1 MKNLSIILNAV
12 LLVAVAI
19 LFYLVLSEPKNEESQ
34 NTIINEDSTTTEQSL
49 KIAFINTDTLWEKY
63 DLVKVLRSELESK
76 QAQFKS
82 QLEAKVKGLESKYLK
97 LREDAP
103 MLTQAEGEK
112 RQMALMQEEEG
123 IGQMQEELAIKLG
136 EAEDNMKRKIKA
148 NLDRQLEKIKEER
161 GLDMIL
167 DYSTTSSLLLAD
179 STMSLTDLVVSQ
191 LNIEFNEANK
201 NRNYYVDCTIKER
214 DQYCRV
220 YLVYVA
226 N

>member
-1 MKNLSIILNAV
+1 MKNLSITLNAV
-12 LLVAVAI
+12 LLIAVAI
-19 LFYLVLSEPKNEESQ
+19 LFYLVLSEPKNAESQ

-82 QLEAKVKGLESKYLK
+82 QLEGKVKGLESKYLK

-148 NLDRQLEKIKEER
+148 NLDRQLSKIKEEK

-179 STMSLTDLVVSQ
+179 STMSITDIVVSQ
-191 LNIEFNEANK
+191 LNIEFNEANRK
-201 NRNYYVDCTIKER
+201 
-214 DQYCRV
+214 
-220 YLVYVA
+220 
-226 N
+226 

>member
-201 NRNYYVDCTIKER
+201 K
-214 DQYCRV
+214 
-220 YLVYVA
+220 
-226 N
+226 

>member
-1 MKNLSIILNAV
+1 MKNLSITLNAV
-12 LLVAVAI
+12 LLIAVAI
-19 LFYLVLSEPKNEESQ
+19 LFYMVLSEPNNAESQ

-82 QLEAKVKGLESKYLK
+82 QLEGKVKGLESKYLK

-179 STMSLTDLVVSQ
+179 STMSITDIVVSQ

-201 NRNYYVDCTIKER
+201 K
-214 DQYCRV
+214 
-220 YLVYVA
+220 
-226 N
+226 

>member
-1 MKNLSIILNAV
+1 MKNLSITLNAV
-12 LLVAVAI
+12 LLIAVAI
-19 LFYLVLSEPKNEESQ
+19 LFYMVLSEPNNAESQ

-82 QLEAKVKGLESKYLK
+82 QLEGKVKGLESKYLK

-148 NLDRQLEKIKEER
+148 NLDRQLSKIKEEK

-179 STMSLTDLVVSQ
+179 STMSITDIVVSQ

-201 NRNYYVDCTIKER
+201 K
-214 DQYCRV
+214 
-220 YLVYVA
+220 
-226 N
+226 

>member
-1 MKNLSIILNAV
+1 MKNLSITLNAV
-12 LLVAVAI
+12 LLIAVAI
-19 LFYLVLSEPKNEESQ
+19 LFYLVLSEPKNAESQ

-82 QLEAKVKGLESKYLK
+82 QLEGKVKGLESKYLK

-148 NLDRQLEKIKEER
+148 NLDRQLSKIKEEK

-179 STMSLTDLVVSQ
+179 STMSITDIVVSQ

-201 NRNYYVDCTIKER
+201 K
-214 DQYCRV
+214 
-220 YLVYVA
+220 
-226 N
+226 

>member
-1 MKNLSIILNAV
+1 MKNLSITLNAV
-12 LLVAVAI
+12 LLIAVAI
-19 LFYLVLSEPKNEESQ
+19 LFYLVLSEPKNAESQ
-34 NTIINEDSTTTEQSL
+34 NTIINKDSTTTEQSL

-82 QLEAKVKGLESKYLK
+82 QLEGKVKGLESKYLK

-148 NLDRQLEKIKEER
+148 NLDRQLSKIKEEK

-179 STMSLTDLVVSQ
+179 STMSITDIVVSQ

-201 NRNYYVDCTIKER
+201 K
-214 DQYCRV
+214 
-220 YLVYVA
+220 
-226 N
+226 

>member
-1 MKNLSIILNAV
+1 MKNLSITLNAV
-12 LLVAVAI
+12 LLIAVAI
-19 LFYLVLSEPKNEESQ
+19 LFYLVLSEPKNAESQ

-82 QLEAKVKGLESKYLK
+82 QLEDKVKGLESKYLK

-148 NLDRQLEKIKEER
+148 NLDRQLSKIKEEK

-179 STMSLTDLVVSQ
+179 STMSITDIVVSQ

-201 NRNYYVDCTIKER
+201 K
-214 DQYCRV
+214 
-220 YLVYVA
+220 
-226 N
+226 

>member
-1 MKNLSIILNAV
+1 MKNLSITLNAV
-12 LLVAVAI
+12 LLIAVAI
-19 LFYLVLSEPKNEESQ
+19 LFYMVLSEPNNAESQ
-34 NTIINEDSTTTEQSL
+34 NTIINKDSTTTEQSL

-82 QLEAKVKGLESKYLK
+82 QLEGKVKGLESKYLK

-148 NLDRQLEKIKEER
+148 NLDRQLSKIKEEK

-179 STMSLTDLVVSQ
+179 STMSITDIVVSQ

-201 NRNYYVDCTIKER
+201 K
-214 DQYCRV
+214 
-220 YLVYVA
+220 
-226 N
+226 